1 MKPNQQILLV
11 LLLITLATVTRLLP
25 HPFNFTPLLAV
36 ALLAGRHIP
45 GRLSGLG
52 LVAVSMLV
60 IDLPY
65 VVSQVLPLADM
76 TLLSKIILVNLFV
89 YGTVLGLTLAAQGT
103 KSYRGFRTTLFGSLA
118 ASMAF
123 FLITN
128 FASWLAYYPTSW
140 TGLIACYTSAIPYF
154 KNTWFSTLLY
164 SGVLFGCLSLFKRL
178 FTSRFSKQ
186 IEGTHPAV

>member
-1 MKPNQQILLV
+1 MKPNHQTLFV
-11 LLLITLATVTRLLP
+11 LPLIALATVTRLVP
-25 HPFNFTPLLAV
+25 HPVNFTPLLAV
-36 ALLAGRHIP
+36 ALFAGRHIS

-65 VVSQVLPLADM
+65 VVSQVLPQADM
-76 TLLSKIILVNLFV
+76 KLLSSIILVNLSV
-89 YGTVLGLTLAAQGT
+89 YGTVLGLTLAAQKT
-103 KSYRGFRTTLFGSLA
+103 KSYRGFRTTLFGSLV

-140 TGLIACYTSAIPYF
+140 TALVSCFTSAIPYF
-154 KNTWFSTLLY
+154 KNTWISTLLY
-164 SGVLFGCLSLFKRL
+164 SGVLFGCLSLFNRL
-178 FTSRFSKQ
+178 FTSRLSKQ
-186 IEGTHPAV
+186 LEGTHSAV